1 MCLFGLAKIGAVAV
15 PVNEQYLADETE
27 YILDTAQVKC
37 AVVEPLYLATYQE
50 LVKRGRRFEKGIL
63 VARAGQDSP
72 VCDIEYPSMFCRSR
86 QQPQEEQAFYDFW
99 SMRCA
104 EQPVLREKRPLS
116 SSDPAQIIFTSG
128 TTSRPK
134 GVVVTHAN
142 MIFSGLYGD
151 WEVSL
156 RGSDRVLSPMPACIP
171 TSSLPHLCPLLP
183 LERRLSSLKSSQ
195 LVAFGSR

>member
-72 VCDIEYPSMFCRSR
+72 VCDIEYPQCS
-86 QQPQEEQAFYDFW
+86 
-99 SMRCA
+99 
-104 EQPVLREKRPLS
+104 
-116 SSDPAQIIFTSG
+116 
-128 TTSRPK
+128 
-134 GVVVTHAN
+134 VV
-142 MIFSGLYGD
+142 
-151 WEVSL
+151 
-156 RGSDRVLSPMPACIP
+156 RG
-171 TSSLPHLCPLLP
+171 
-183 LERRLSSLKSSQ
+183 
-195 LVAFGSR
+195 GSRRRNRHFTIFGACVAPSSCAARKTSH